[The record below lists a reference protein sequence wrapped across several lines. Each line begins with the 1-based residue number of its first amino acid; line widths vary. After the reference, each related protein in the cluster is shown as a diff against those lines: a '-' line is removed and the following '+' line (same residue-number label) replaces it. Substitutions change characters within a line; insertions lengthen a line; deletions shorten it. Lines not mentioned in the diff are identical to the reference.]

1 MDLVAFYLLTMV
13 QMIAAGV
20 KVKFKNLLMFMRN

>member
-20 KVKFKNLLMFMRN
+20 KVKFKDFLFFDI